1 MKLTMNTWS
10 RGPVVALMLGI
21 GIVSGLQPGSDMA
34 QRNAVASTDM
44 IEQAAVVGGQGLNG
58 TLACK
63 LCWLAVRR
71 MVYSAPG
78 GALIGGMIC
87 TAACSTHISPL

>member
-1 MKLTMNTWS
+1 MRRAMNTWS
-10 RGPVVALMLGI
+10 RGSVVALMLGI
-21 GIVSGLQPGSDMA
+21 GIASGLQPKSNMA
-34 QRNAVASTDM
+34 QRNAVAPTDM
-44 IEQAAVVGGQGLNG
+44 IEQAVVVGGQGLNG

-71 MVYSAPG
+71 LVFSAPG
-78 GALIGGMIC
+78 GAVIGGLIC

>member
-1 MKLTMNTWS
+1 MRLAMNTWC
-10 RGPVVALMLGI
+10 RGSVVAIMLGA
-21 GIVSGLQPGSDMA
+21 GIVLGLQPKSSLA
-34 QRNAVASTDM
+34 PRNSVASTDM
-44 IEQAAVVGGQGLNG
+44 IEQAVVVGGQGLNG

-71 MVYSAPG
+71 LVYSSPG
-78 GALIGGMIC
+78 GAVIGGIIC